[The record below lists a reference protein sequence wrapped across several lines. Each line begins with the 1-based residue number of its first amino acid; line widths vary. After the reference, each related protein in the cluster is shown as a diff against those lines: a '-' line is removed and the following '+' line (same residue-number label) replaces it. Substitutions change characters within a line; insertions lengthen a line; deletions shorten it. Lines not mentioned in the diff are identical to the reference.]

1 MQRTAAILMKEPE
14 EDHLRDFRKVHHQMP
29 RWVLGL
35 IVAGILVALASYTAG
50 LLVLLLISGIIA
62 YLFSSLINRI
72 QYYGIKR
79 NVAVAALYTMA
90 LLILIGAELLFL
102 PYLKHETVNL
112 STRLPEITRQTEDAF
127 RALRGYPFT
136 EELIEKILEGIAR
149 PGHLLSNALHTS
161 EVFSQ
166 AASLAFAIILIP
178 FFVFFILKDW
188 PDVLKAVMRRLPAA
202 YVETAVASLAEIN
215 ILAGKY
221 LRGLAIDCFSVGCIA
236 SFGLWLLG
244 VNYPFTLGIVTGA
257 ANVIP
262 YLGPIVSCIA
272 ASLIAFI
279 QFKSAGAVI
288 NVLLLYTAVKLIDDL
303 VVQPLTIGRSV
314 RLHPMLLIITI
325 IAGQKLFGIMGMI
338 LAVPAVTI
346 LQKVVL
352 IFLEDRRNRAV
363 PPEALKQSH
372 EIIV

>member
-1 MQRTAAILMKEPE
+1 MKEPE

>member
-1 MQRTAAILMKEPE
+1 MQCKAATGMKEHE
-14 EDHLRDFRKVHHQMP
+14 EDLLRDLRKLHHQMP

-35 IVAGILVALASYTAG
+35 IAAGILVALASYTAG

-79 NVAVAALYTMA
+79 NVAVAALYIVA
-90 LLILIGAELLFL
+90 LLVLIGAELLFL

-127 RALRGYPFT
+127 RDLRGYPFT
-136 EELIEKILEGIAR
+136 EELIEKILAGIAR
-149 PGHLLSNALHTS
+149 PGNLLSNTLHTS
-161 EVFSQ
+161 AVFSQ

-188 PDVLKAVMRRLPAA
+188 PDLLKALMRRLPAA

-262 YLGPIVSCIA
+262 YIGPVVSCIA

-314 RLHPMLLIITI
+314 QLHPMLLIISI
-325 IAGQKLFGIMGMI
+325 IAGQKLFGVMGMI
-338 LAVPAVTI
+338 LAVPAVTV
-346 LQKVVL
+346 LQKVAV

-363 PPEALKQSH
+363 QSEALKHSH